1 MLTSQPS
8 TSATRRAGRVVWMF
22 SLTILII
29 EFLDELVFGVEG
41 AVLPVVRTE
50 LALTYAQIGLLF
62 SVPKLFANIVEPALG
77 ILGDTWKRK
86 TIVLGG
92 AGMFALALALT
103 ASAQGFVPLLIAFS
117 IFNPA
122 SGAFVSLSQAT
133 LMDLHPT
140 RHEQMMARWTLAGS
154 LGVVAGPLLV
164 SAALS
169 MGLGWRT
176 LYAGLAVATL
186 VLARIMW
193 RQPDLN
199 GRRHEEAIGFRA
211 GVRLALRALRS
222 RSVLRWLV
230 LLESADLLLDVFL
243 GFIALY
249 FVDVVHVDEAQAA
262 MAVGVWSIASL
273 IGDVLIIPLLERV
286 HGLAYLRWSAI
297 GVLAIYVAF
306 LATSESTLK
315 LVLLAGLGLGVSG
328 WYAILKGRLY
338 SAMPGQSGISMA
350 IGSVTGVA
358 AGLLPAALGLVAER
372 FGLPT
377 MMALLAIGPL
387 SLLAGLPRPKRDVQ

>member
-1 MLTSQPS
+1 MFTSKPS
-8 TSATRRAGRVVWMF
+8 SAIRRAGRVLWIF
-22 SLTILII
+22 SLTMLCI
-29 EFLDELVFGVEG
+29 EFLDELVFGIEG
-41 AVLPVVRTE
+41 AVLPVIRTE

-62 SVPKLFANIVEPALG
+62 SLPKLFGNVVEPAIG

-86 TIVLGG
+86 AIVLGG
-92 AGMFALALALT
+92 GAMFALALLVT

-154 LGVVAGPLLV
+154 LGVVAGPLIV
-164 SAALS
+164 SSAL
-169 MGLGWRT
+169 GAGAGWRA

-186 VLARIMW
+186 ILIWIVW

-199 GRRHEEAIGFRA
+199 GQRHEEAIDFRA
-211 GVRLALRALRS
+211 GVRLALRVLRN
-222 RSVLRWLV
+222 RDVLRWLV

-249 FVDVVHVDEAQAA
+249 FVDVAHVDEAQAA
-262 MAVGVWSIASL
+262 LAVGIWSVAAL
-273 IGDVLIIPLLERV
+273 IGDVLIIPVLERV
-286 HGLAYLRWSAI
+286 RGLIYLRWSAI
-297 GVLAIYVAF
+297 GVLAMYLAF
-306 LATSESTLK
+306 LAASGVTLK

-328 WYAILKGRLY
+328 WYAILRGRLY
-338 SAMPGQSGISMA
+338 SALPGQSGISMA
-350 IGSVTGVA
+350 IGSVTGVM
-358 AGLLPAALGLVAER
+358 AGLIPTALGLVAER
-372 FGLPT
+372 FGLT
-377 MMALLAIGPL
+377 AMMTLLAIGPI
-387 SLLAGLPRPKRDVQ
+387 SLLVGLPRLKREER

>member
-1 MLTSQPS
+1 MFTSKPS
-8 TSATRRAGRVVWMF
+8 SAIRRAGRVLWIF
-22 SLTILII
+22 SLTMLCI
-29 EFLDELVFGVEG
+29 EFLDELVFGIEG
-41 AVLPVVRTE
+41 AVLPVIRTE

-62 SVPKLFANIVEPALG
+62 SLPKLFGNVVEPAIG

-86 TIVLGG
+86 AIVLGG
-92 AGMFALALALT
+92 GAMFALALLVT

-154 LGVVAGPLLV
+154 LGVVAGPLIV
-164 SAALS
+164 SSAL
-169 MGLGWRT
+169 GAGAGWRA

-186 VLARIMW
+186 ILIWIVW

-199 GRRHEEAIGFRA
+199 GQRHEEAIDFRA
-211 GVRLALRALRS
+211 GVRLALRVLRN
-222 RSVLRWLV
+222 RDVLRWLV

-249 FVDVVHVDEAQAA
+249 FVDVAHVDEAQAA
-262 MAVGVWSIASL
+262 LAVGIWSVAAL
-273 IGDVLIIPLLERV
+273 IGDVLIIPVLERV
-286 HGLAYLRWSAI
+286 RGLIYLRWSAI
-297 GVLAIYVAF
+297 GVLAMYLAF
-306 LATSESTLK
+306 LAASGVTLK

-328 WYAILKGRLY
+328 WYAILRGRLY
-338 SAMPGQSGISMA
+338 SALPGQSGISMA
-350 IGSVTGVA
+350 IGSVTGVV
-358 AGLLPAALGLVAER
+358 AGLIPTALGLVAER
-372 FGLPT
+372 FGLT
-377 MMALLAIGPL
+377 AMMTLLAIGPI
-387 SLLAGLPRPKRDVQ
+387 SLLVGLPRLKREER